1 VAPGDDLAALTAA
14 QEFKGE
20 MASRKKHSRTIA
32 VIMIALALAVASVL
46 LWQSRPG
53 YEVKSG
59 FTALEDAHQYR
70 QTGFM
75 AEVDGTVARI
85 LMDDKDDRRNQKFTI
100 RLTNGQMVLVVHDQE
115 AAGRV
120 PVSVGDTVLVRGEYI
135 WTETGGTLRHTQRD
149 YSARRLHGW
158 IDHRGERYD

>member
-1 VAPGDDLAALTAA
+1 MAA
-14 QEFKGE
+14 
-20 MASRKKHSRTIA
+20 SKKHSRTIA
-32 VIMIALALAVASVL
+32 VITIALVLVALALV
-46 LWQSRPG
+46 WQSRPG

-59 FTALEDAHQYR
+59 FTAFEDALRYR

-85 LMDDKDDRRNQKFTI
+85 LMDDKEDQRNQKFTI
-100 RLTNGQMVLVVHDQE
+100 RLTNGQMVLVIHDQE

-120 PVSVGDTVLVRGEYI
+120 PVSVGDTVLVRGEYV

-158 IDHRGERYD
+158 IDHQGERYD

>member
-1 VAPGDDLAALTAA
+1 MAAS
-14 QEFKGE
+14 KKS
-20 MASRKKHSRTIA
+20 SR
-32 VIMIALALAVASVL
+32 VIGAIVIALVL
-46 LWQSRPG
+46 LIALGLVWQSRPG

-59 FTALEDAHQYR
+59 FMALDEAHRYR

-85 LMDDKDDRRNQKFTI
+85 LMDDKEDRRNQKFTM
-100 RLTNGQMVLVVHDQE
+100 RLGNGQMVLVIHDQE
-115 AAGRV
+115 TAGRV
-120 PVSVGDTVLVRGEYI
+120 PLSVGDSVLVRGEYV
-135 WTETGGTLRHTQRD
+135 WTETGGTLRHTRRD

>member
-1 VAPGDDLAALTAA
+1 MAA
-14 QEFKGE
+14 
-20 MASRKKHSRTIA
+20 SKKHSRTFT
-32 VIMIALALAVASVL
+32 VIVIALVLAALILV
-46 LWQSRPG
+46 WQSRPG

-59 FTALEDAHQYR
+59 FTALDEAHRYR

-85 LMDDKDDRRNQKFTI
+85 LMDNKEESRQQKFTM
-100 RLTNGQMVLVVHDQE
+100 RLSNGQMVLVTHDQE

-120 PVSVGDTVLVRGEYI
+120 PVAVGDPVLVRGEYV

-149 YSARRLHGW
+149 YSTRRLHGW

>member
-1 VAPGDDLAALTAA
+1 MAA
-14 QEFKGE
+14 
-20 MASRKKHSRTIA
+20 SKKHSRTLT
-32 VIMIALALAVASVL
+32 VIVIALVLAALTLV
-46 LWQSRPG
+46 WQSRPG

-59 FTALEDAHQYR
+59 FAALDEAHRYR

-85 LMDDKDDRRNQKFTI
+85 LMDDKEDPRNQKFTM
-100 RLTNGQMVLVVHDQE
+100 RLTNGQMLLVTHDQE

-120 PVSVGDTVLVRGEYI
+120 PVSVGDPVLVRGEYV

-149 YSARRLHGW
+149 YSTRRLHGW